1 MKIFYDHYAFSFLKF
16 GGISRYISEL
26 LKYIPKE
33 NWDTSTLLTNNSH
46 VQSLGLIKTI
56 GFLPTLN
63 FRGKERLMY
72 GLNMPYT
79 KYKLRT
85 SNWDVFHAT
94 WFATP
99 YFNDVKDRPVVVTIH
114 DLIYDIFFKDKNI
127 PYRERIIDMGR
138 KSAERADKVIAV
150 SQCTKSDMI
159 REWGIDEKKI
169 EVIYH
174 GVDKT
179 TKPISSE
186 RLIENPYIFFAGGGR
201 SLNKNFEHLIEAF
214 ALLSEKHKD
223 LRLVCSGSNFTEA
236 ERKLLLQWKIQD
248 KVLHYYANEQQMAQ
262 LYHDALMLVV
272 PSYYEGFGMP
282 ILEAM
287 VYDCPV
293 VLSNAS
299 CFPEIADTAGVYFDP
314 YNSEEMCVKMALLV
328 EDNETRYRQI
338 ERGRTRL
345 NFFSWEKCAVEHQ
358 AVYKSII

>member
-1 MKIFYDHYAFSFLKF
+1 MPHI
-16 GGISRYISEL
+16 
-26 LKYIPKE
+26 
-33 NWDTSTLLTNNSH
+33 
-46 VQSLGLIKTI
+46 QSLGLIKTI
-56 GFLPTLN
+56 DFCPNLN
-63 FRGKERLMY
+63 FRGKERLMFE
-72 GLNMPYT
+72 LNLPYT

-85 SNWDVFHAT
+85 EEWDVFHAT

-99 YFNDVKDRPVVVTIH
+99 YLNVVKNKPVVVTIH

-127 PYRERIIDMGR
+127 PYRDRIISMGK

-179 TKPISSE
+179 PKPISSD
-186 RLIENPYIFFAGGGR
+186 RIIDYPYIFFAGGGR
-201 SLNKNFEHLIEAF
+201 SLNKNFDHLIEAF

-236 ERKLLLQWKIQD
+236 ERQLMLQWRIQD
-248 KVLHYYANEQQMAQ
+248 KVIHFYANEQQMAQ

-299 CFPEIADTAGVYFDP
+299 CFPEIADTAGIYFDP
-314 YNSEEMCVKMALLV
+314 YNSEEMSNKMALLV
-328 EDNETRYRQI
+328 ENDKIRKQQLEK
-338 ERGRTRL
+338 GRERL
-345 NFFSWEKCAVEHQ
+345 NFFSWEKCANEHQ
-358 AVYKSII
+358 NTYQSII

>member
-1 MKIFYDHYAFSFLKF
+1 MKVFYDHYAFSYLKF

-26 LKYIPKE
+26 LKHIPKE
-33 NWDTSTLLTNNSH
+33 EWSTSTLITNNRH
-46 VQSLGLIKTI
+46 IQNLGLIKTM
-56 GFLPTLN
+56 GFLPNLN
-63 FRGKERLMY
+63 FRGKERIMFE
-72 GLNMPYT
+72 LNLPYT

-85 SNWDVFHAT
+85 EEWDVFHAT

-99 YFNDVKDRPVVVTIH
+99 YLNDVKNKPVVVTIH
-114 DLIYDIFFKDKNI
+114 DLIYDIFFKDKDI
-127 PYRERIIDMGR
+127 PYKDRIIGMGR

-150 SQCTKSDMI
+150 SQHTKLDMI

-179 TKPISSE
+179 PKLISSN
-186 RLIENPYIFFAGGGR
+186 RLIEHPYIFFAGGGR
-201 SLNKNFEHLIEAF
+201 SLNKNFDHLIEAF
-214 ALLSEKHKD
+214 ALLSERHKD
-223 LRLVCSGSNFTEA
+223 LRLVCSGSSFTEA
-236 ERKLLLQWKIQD
+236 ERQLMMHWKIQD
-248 KVLHYYANEQQMAQ
+248 KVLHFYANEQQMAQ

-299 CFPEIADTAGVYFDP
+299 CFPEIAADAGIYFDP
-314 YNSEEMCVKMALLV
+314 YNSEEMCTKMALLV
-328 EDNETRYRQI
+328 ENDEIRTKQL
-338 ERGRTRL
+338 EKGRERL
-345 NFFSWEKCAVEHQ
+345 NFFSWEKCANEHQ
-358 AVYKSII
+358 NVYRSII